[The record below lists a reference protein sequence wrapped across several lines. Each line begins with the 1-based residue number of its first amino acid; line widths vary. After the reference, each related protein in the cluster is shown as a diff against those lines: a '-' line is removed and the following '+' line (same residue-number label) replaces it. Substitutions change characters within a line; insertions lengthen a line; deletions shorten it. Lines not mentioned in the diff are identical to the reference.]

1 MALADLTEKLRAS
14 RESKE
19 RLLAEAEDAWRLQV
33 KLSQGP
39 HDEFLKAWMAS
50 LKAEAAVK
58 TAINDEKQALDEL
71 IGECARLAGVIG
83 APATRP

>member
-1 MALADLTEKLRAS
+1 MALADLTEKLSAS

-33 KLSQGP
+33 QLSQGP

-50 LKAEAAVK
+50 LKA
-58 TAINDEKQALDEL
+58 
-71 IGECARLAGVIG
+71 
-83 APATRP
+83 